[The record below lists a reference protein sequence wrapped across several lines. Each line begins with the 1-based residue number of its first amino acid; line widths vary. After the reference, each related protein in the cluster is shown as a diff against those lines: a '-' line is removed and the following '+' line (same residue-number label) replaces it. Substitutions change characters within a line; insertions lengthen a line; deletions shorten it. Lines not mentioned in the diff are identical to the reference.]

1 MAMIN
6 GCIIAMPSV
15 AIQSV
20 ILVTTM
26 FALNTT
32 NIDSDMEMFIVLILF
47 SWLIRSVYDFFLQI
61 LDYIIDDAEPDSKPP
76 RWKDPAPYLPNGGSY
91 GYAMLQYRVK
101 KKSGHASPK
110 HGGERQPLTSSTMTS
125 WLARTPFRL
134 ALCWTMRYLTAVVLL
149 GSFNGP
155 GMDS

>member
-1 MAMIN
+1 
-6 GCIIAMPSV
+6 
-15 AIQSV
+15 
-20 ILVTTM
+20 
-26 FALNTT
+26 
-32 NIDSDMEMFIVLILF
+32 
-47 SWLIRSVYDFFLQI
+47 
-61 LDYIIDDAEPDSKPP
+61 
-76 RWKDPAPYLPNGGSY
+76 
-91 GYAMLQYRVK
+91 MLQYRVK

-155 GMDS
+155 GMDSYKGIEPDSTVETKRSPAE

>member
-6 GCIIAMPSV
+6 GCVIAMPSV

-20 ILVTTM
+20 ILVMTV

-32 NIDSDMEMFIVLILF
+32 NIDSDMETFVVLILF
-47 SWLIRSVYDFFLQI
+47 CWSIRSVYEFFLQI
-61 LDYIIDDAEPDSKPP
+61 LDYIIDKPP

-91 GYAMLQYRVK
+91 GYTTCQYHVK

-110 HGGERQPLTSSTMTS
+110 HVSECQPIMSSTLTF
-125 WLARTPFRL
+125 WLAQPPFYS
-134 ALCWTMRYLTAVVLL
+134 ALCLMTAYLTAIALSSL
-149 GSFNGP
+149 FNGLTSNP
-155 GMDS
+155 SQI